1 MLLTKIILLALSAV
15 ISFIFTGMKTGVFL
29 INRSRIRKQMQAG
42 NNKAHLLFNLKN
54 EVEKFYMTVLLGST
68 ITKGVLTAVLVL
80 LLKEI
85 SSGVLFWSLFLTC
98 VFILFTFCDL
108 LPKKLF
114 SRFPDKLCLTF
125 ARSFQFAQFP
135 FALFVGLVQTI
146 FGKKLTKI
154 IKQPSAKRL
163 FRNREELKKLMED
176 LDEGLNDEERNM
188 INQVLRLSERTL
200 GQVAIPLN
208 LSVTASAASPI
219 SSIID
224 LCRNHRIARVPIWKY
239 GGGQRKVI
247 GIVTLKTSLYR
258 EDYDCKKPAS
268 EYMQPALFLP
278 ADLKVEAALTR
289 MQRSGHWLAIVTSKS
304 HKEAGV
310 VALQDIL
317 NVVCSENP
325 KK

>member
-15 ISFIFTGMKTGVFL
+15 ISFIFAGFETGVFL
-29 INRSRIRKQMQAG
+29 INRSRIRKYMQAG

-54 EVEKFYMTVLLGST
+54 EAEKFYMTVLLGST
-68 ITKGVLTAVLVL
+68 ITKGMLTVVLVL

-85 SSGVLFWSLFLTC
+85 SSGVLFWSLFLTG
-98 VFILFTFCDL
+98 VFMLFTFCDL

-114 SRFPDKLCLTF
+114 SRFPEKLCLTF
-125 ARSFQFAQFP
+125 ARSFQLAQFP
-135 FALFVGLVQTI
+135 FALFVGLFQSI

-163 FRNREELKKLMED
+163 FRNRGELKKLMED
-176 LDEGLNDEERNM
+176 SDESLNDEERNM

-219 SSIID
+219 SSIVD
-224 LCRNHRIARVPIWKY
+224 LCRKHRIARVPIWKY

-258 EDYDCKKPAS
+258 EDYACKKPAS